1 MQAGVIT
8 FPGSN
13 CDRDVAVALER
24 AGASVTRLWHADPE
38 LPRLDL
44 IVLPG
49 GFSYGDYLRS
59 GAIAAKAPIMMEVVR
74 AAEAGV
80 PVLGIC
86 NGFQLLAETGLV
98 PGALIANAGL
108 KFVCREVAL
117 DVVSTAS
124 VFTANYDP
132 ARPLSIPVAH
142 HDGNYVCDED
152 ELKRLRDEDRIA
164 FRYLDNPNGSVADIA
179 GVLGTGRNVLG
190 LMPHPER
197 AVDPVTG
204 GTDGVP
210 MFRGLMEALS

>member
-1 MQAGVIT
+1 M
-8 FPGSN
+8 
-13 CDRDVAVALER
+13 
-24 AGASVTRLWHADPE
+24 
-38 LPRLDL
+38 
-44 IVLPG
+44 
-49 GFSYGDYLRS
+49 
-59 GAIAAKAPIMMEVVR
+59 
-74 AAEAGV
+74 
-80 PVLGIC
+80 
-86 NGFQLLAETGLV
+86 

-108 KFVCREVAL
+108 KFVCREVSL
-117 DVVSTAS
+117 DVVSIGST
-124 VFTANYDP
+124 FTAAYE
-132 ARPLSIPVAH
+132 RGRTIRLPVAH

-164 FRYLDNPNGSVADIA
+164 FRYRDNPNGSVADIA